1 MTVVDDLW
9 YRADVAE
16 QEAEQTYH
24 RLLED
29 RDDVMEFTRTR
40 YVSRPRFET
49 ITERIQDNGLP
60 YGAHTVVY
68 RDDGALLLVR
78 HDAVGKWVLP
88 GGEVGTDETF
98 REAARR
104 ELTEEAGIEAAFTD
118 LALLGRVQFYCNEYE
133 TWGVLPIYEGR
144 ATETTLTV
152 EDPDGEITDAEWF
165 TSLPEDTRDRDVLVR
180 FRDHELDG

>member
-9 YRADVAE
+9 YRADVAQ

-29 RDDVMEFTRTR
+29 RDGVMEFTRTR

-49 ITERIQDNGLP
+49 ITERVQDNGLP
-60 YGAHTVVY
+60 YGAHSVVH

-78 HDAVGKWVLP
+78 HDDVGKWVLP
-88 GGEVGTDETF
+88 GGEVGPDETF

-104 ELTEEAGIEAAFTD
+104 ELTEEAGIEAAFED
-118 LALLGRVQFYCNEYE
+118 LALLGRVQFYCDEYE
-133 TWGVLPIYEGR
+133 TWGVLPIYEAE
-144 ATETTLTV
+144 ATETTLSV
-152 EDPDGEITDAEWF
+152 ADPDDEITDAAWF
-165 TSLPEDTRDRDVLVR
+165 RSLPEDTRDRDVLVR
-180 FRDHELDG
+180 FREHRLE